1 MRHWQVQEAKARFSE
16 VIKQARECGPQEITS
31 HGRPVAVV
39 LSREAY
45 DRLTGNDLSL
55 VEFMRSSPLYGMETL
70 NLERDDSP
78 VREEPTF

>member
-55 VEFMRSSPLYGMETL
+55 VEFMRSSPLYGMEAL
-70 NLERDDSP
+70 DLERDDSP